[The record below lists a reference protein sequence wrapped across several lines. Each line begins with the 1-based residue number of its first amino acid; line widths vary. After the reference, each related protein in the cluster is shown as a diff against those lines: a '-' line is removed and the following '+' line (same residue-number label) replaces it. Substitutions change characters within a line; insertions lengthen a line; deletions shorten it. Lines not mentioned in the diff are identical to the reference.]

1 MITLDNTKKKY
12 DFSKFRLQ
20 VARNSLARAP
30 LTENAYFRWGYRS
43 GQSVSQTDFT
53 LEEINEI
60 IRSGDLES
68 YRELSNFYYRTNGD
82 YKNNIDFLAVLP
94 LYDTVVIPVLKEGK
108 GSQTQILKDFD
119 KACAFVEKLDVP
131 NTFTHITKEWLKV
144 GIYNGIL
151 RTDGE
156 DVVIQDLP
164 LSYCRTRFKDFNN
177 LPILEF
183 NLHYFEKFFDNE
195 TQKEAVSTFP
205 EIVQKAWAAWIL
217 SKKKIDP
224 WVMIPAVNG
233 GVCFTFIDDQ
243 APQLIASIPQ
253 LKKLEDAV
261 GREEKRDEN
270 ELYKL
275 LIQKMPIDSKGELV
289 FQLDEVAEIHASVAA
304 MLGDIDTVDVLTTF
318 GDTDLESLQ
327 ENSAATQ
334 SNDRIKKYRDN
345 AYDFLGRSSLLF
357 NADGS
362 SALSYT
368 IKKDEALMISYLNQY
383 ETWIKF
389 HLNDRFARTG
399 LSFDLSNFK
408 NTISESLEKN
418 AVSSVEDYMDVLQET
433 TESYYKKSGI
443 KVDSAVSNEIN
454 DLIYSQTSEM
464 INKYQENVMLDAI
477 KSVTPDMDISG
488 VYKKVKLSDYLAGT
502 DTPLP
507 VQDISGAAESGK
519 NIKDALSGIEDKNIN
534 ITVEASDAQSVISTI
549 KSDLESISDKKV
561 KQPNTKRNVLLREI
575 MKQLGLP

>member
-1 MITLDNTKKKY
+1 MDNTKKKY
-12 DFSKFRLQ
+12 DFSKFKLQ

-60 IRSGDLES
+60 IRSGDLEA

-183 NLHYFEKFFDNE
+183 NLHYFEKFFDKE

-217 SKKKIDP
+217 SEKKIDP

-261 GREEKRDEN
+261 SREEKRDEN

-289 FQLDEVAEIHASVAA
+289 FQLDEVAEIHASVAS
-304 MLGDIDTVDVLTTF
+304 M
-318 GDTDLESLQ
+318 
-327 ENSAATQ
+327 
-334 SNDRIKKYRDN
+334 
-345 AYDFLGRSSLLF
+345 
-357 NADGS
+357 S

-399 LSFDLSNFK
+399 LSFDFEILPTTVFNRQDIQQNYFRAAQYGYSKMFAGVVMGIK
-408 NTISESLEKN
+408 QRDQISLMDFENDFLKMSEKMIPLQSSYTTPGGEVVNEEKN
-418 AVSSVEDYMDVLQET
+418 NSSGQKTSIV
-433 TESYYKKSGI
+433 KKS
-443 KVDSAVSNEIN
+443 D
-454 DLIYSQTSEM
+454 DLNNKGGRPELPDEQKSEKTQAN
-464 INKYQENVMLDAI
+464 IAA
-477 KSVTPDMDISG
+477 
-488 VYKKVKLSDYLAGT
+488 AG
-502 DTPLP
+502 
-507 VQDISGAAESGK
+507 
-519 NIKDALSGIEDKNIN
+519 
-534 ITVEASDAQSVISTI
+534 
-549 KSDLESISDKKV
+549 
-561 KQPNTKRNVLLREI
+561 
-575 MKQLGLP
+575 